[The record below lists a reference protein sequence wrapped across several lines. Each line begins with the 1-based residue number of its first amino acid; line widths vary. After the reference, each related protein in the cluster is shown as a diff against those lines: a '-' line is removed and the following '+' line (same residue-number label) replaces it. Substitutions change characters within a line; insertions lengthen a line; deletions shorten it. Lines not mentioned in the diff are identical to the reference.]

1 MSAASGIRPTSAV
14 AAAWT
19 SGAIILISLL
29 AAACKPSPSYQAL
42 QDSVDLA
49 PQKPHPV
56 AALPLPRGYYV
67 ASDTPCAQ
75 ASNAT
80 LLLLRRHGMGGARDF
95 CEFKSIQQIN
105 PATYLVEEVCADF
118 QGSDSIT
125 RQLQY
130 ALEGN
135 NRFVSKD
142 QYGIV
147 HDARYCAQS
156 DLPPDWRSTDIRS
169 EIE

>member
-1 MSAASGIRPTSAV
+1 MSATPGIHSMSAV

-19 SGAIILISLL
+19 SGMIILMSLL
-29 AAACKPSPSYQAL
+29 TAACKPAPPSQAL
-42 QDSVDLA
+42 QDSADLA

-80 LLLLRRHGMGGARDF
+80 LLLLRRHSMGGARDF
-95 CEFKSIQQIN
+95 CEFKSIQQID
-105 PATYLVEEVCADF
+105 PATYLVEEMCADF
-118 QGSDSIT
+118 QGSDSVT
-125 RQLQY
+125 RQMQY
-130 ALEGN
+130 TLEGN

-142 QYGIV
+142 QNGIV

-156 DLPPDWRSTDIRS
+156 GLPPDWRSTDIRA